1 MAGKKLFVNR
11 WLRVY
16 NDLRNMILMIV
27 TLEISARNFRR
38 NGLRKDL
45 SLNYYLFHIVQ
56 STINFCTINI
66 YFCTTQI

>member
-56 STINFCTINI
+56 STIIFL
-66 YFCTTQI
+66 Q